1 MGIPGGP
8 GLSQG
13 LMRCSVA
20 VSSLIHNVL
29 SRFLPESERSCSHVW
44 LLMNV
49 CTFVM
54 LKLQWQQETLIMPNV
69 ILHYITLNLEWWVN
83 NAEALQSLLK
93 FTVKINYGMH
103 TKNKWQFSLV
113 LCREFD
119 NINSAGKLFHV
130 CAAVPGNACSQTV
143 DSHIG
148 GKSNA
153 EVDDCRACRRCRPGF
168 PATEMHKPGRQVQVH
183 RHTGTPWRRAWRI
196 STVAHK
202 ASAYGR
208 AAG

>member
-1 MGIPGGP
+1 MG
-8 GLSQG
+8 
-13 LMRCSVA
+13 CSVA

-29 SRFLPESERSCSHVW
+29 SRFLPESERSCSRVW
-44 LLMNV
+44 LLINV

-54 LKLQWQQETLIMPNV
+54 LKLQWQQETLYCTDCTDNAKCYIT
-69 ILHYITLNLEWWVN
+69 LHYIKFRVN

-183 RHTGTPWRRAWRI
+183 RHTGTPWRRAWKI

-202 ASAYGR
+202 ASADGR